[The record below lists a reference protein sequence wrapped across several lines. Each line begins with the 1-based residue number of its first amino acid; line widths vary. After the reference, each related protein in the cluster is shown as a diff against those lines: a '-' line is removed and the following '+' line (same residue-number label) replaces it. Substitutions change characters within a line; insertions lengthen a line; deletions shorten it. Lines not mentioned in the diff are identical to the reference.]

1 MAINLECPKGH
12 KLRVKD
18 ELAGKTV
25 RCPKCQAPV
34 RVDQAGASRKQ
45 AQESEEFDSAS
56 FGETAGKAMRLPQP
70 TRSTRPKKSPVQPN
84 GGGWKIPLMIVAG
97 VLVTAVAILL
107 VIFVGKPAKSPVVN
121 ATESTGTRHA
131 PEATGERV
139 ASATAENPLAKV
151 KAARPSFAQY
161 LAAATKRVP
170 NAVALAQKPL
180 ATATVAA
187 AVKPKRVATGGSL
200 NKPPEAP
207 VVKGVVVWDTVKP
220 GRQKDALDDP
230 AAGGA
235 GWERVAPKAGETY
248 HFRGDCVIENEN
260 LRLRAQ
266 RAEPGHATL
275 SAKRG
280 AGRQATVP
288 IFIAGHGAKP
298 SGPISISVASL
309 SGDSATVEYG
319 GEDSAGGT
327 RVECHVE
334 SGKYWVEVK
343 PLTKADGV
351 VVGVKSQFVVVPSEF
366 GEDLNFDALLCKGS
380 QSIPLPNENLVLALQ
395 CDGNFMTVLTYPSI
409 DQAGAVT
416 VGPGA
421 EVQNHG
427 TALKLY
433 ATAVS
438 AKFNGK
444 SVFVGVLPQ
453 KDNWY
458 YEPVNKKYSASGQ
471 YNISWHPPYP
481 GVWRLAGRVN
491 GRYFVRDVSD
501 DNFVFACSQSG
512 TLDCVFSYFNGLTEN
527 PPPGTV
533 TPMSIYRE
541 MLERTQAGDSLLKT
555 ETGDEGRSL
564 MRRKTRY
571 RDVCNSVDDMKDR
584 WRNKRETLASEP
596 DYVGNL
602 LADCKAILERIERR
616 MCEYQDL
623 TEHVSESLAEMK
635 QKEGGKDGAALR
647 TFAAA
652 AQRSQ
657 VKLKGIKVITA
668 ARGVD
673 AAEKI
678 EQKIHQPRGG
688 SLNLAELDQIAEVM
702 RDVANKQE
710 EELKKL
716 RAITLQLAQ
725 VCTKQ
730 RKGMPPALK
739 PYVTSIGLH
748 CRKVLRNR
756 DPEE

>member
-25 RCPKCQAPV
+25 RCPKCQTPV
-34 RVDQAGASRKQ
+34 RVDQAGESRKQ
-45 AQESEEFDSAS
+45 AQEAEEFDSAS

-84 GGGWKIPLMIVAG
+84 GGGWKIALAIVG
-97 VLVTAVAILL
+97 GLLVTAGAIVL
-107 VIFVGKPAKSPVVN
+107 VIFVGKPAKSPVAN
-121 ATESTGTRHA
+121 ATESSGTPHA
-131 PEATGERV
+131 PEAKGERV
-139 ASATAENPLAKV
+139 ASATVENPPAKV
-151 KAARPSFAQY
+151 KAGRGRTQY
-161 LAAATKRVP
+161 LAGVKLLP
-170 NAVALAQKPL
+170 NAVALAQKPS
-180 ATATVAA
+180 AAATVIA
-187 AVKPKRVATGGSL
+187 AVKPKRIPTGGAL

-220 GRQKDALDDP
+220 GRQKDALDD
-230 AAGGA
+230 AADPGA
-235 GWERVAPKAGETY
+235 GWERVTPKAGETY
-248 HFRGDCVIENEN
+248 QFRGDCVIENEN

-275 SAKRG
+275 SAKG
-280 AGRQATVP
+280 GVGRQATVP

-309 SGDSATVEYG
+309 SSDSATVEYG
-319 GEDSAGGT
+319 AADSAGGT
-327 RVECHVE
+327 RVACHVE

-343 PLTKADGV
+343 PLTKAEGL

-366 GEDLNFDALLCKGS
+366 GEDLNFDALSCKGS

-395 CDGNFMTVLTYPSI
+395 CDGNFMTVLTYPAN

-416 VGPGA
+416 VGSGA
-421 EVQNHG
+421 GVENHG

-471 YNISWHPPYP
+471 YNIPWHPPYP

-501 DNFVFACSQSG
+501 DNFVFACSLSG
-512 TLDCVFSYFNGLTEN
+512 TLDCVFGYFNGLADNSPT
-527 PPPGTV
+527 GTAS
-533 TPMSIYRE
+533 PAAIYRE
-541 MLERTQAGDSLLKT
+541 MLEHTQPGDSLSKN
-555 ETGDEGRSL
+555 EGGDEGRSL

-571 RDVCNSVDDMKDR
+571 RDVCNSVDDMRDR
-584 WRNKRETLASEP
+584 WRNKRETLESEP
-596 DYVGNL
+596 DYVANL
-602 LADCKAILERIERR
+602 LADCKAILERMERR

-623 TEHVSESLAEMK
+623 TEHVSESIAEMK

-668 ARGVD
+668 ARGVE

-678 EQKIHQPRGG
+678 EQKIHLPRG
-688 SLNLAELDQIAEVM
+688 SQLNVAELDQIAESM

-730 RKGMPPALK
+730 RKGMPQALK

-748 CRKVLRNR
+748 CRKVLKNR